1 MFCSVVEAG
10 SRLQPLHASTNF
22 VGWQGD
28 PHENPIPVAVRDG
41 TNVTIVW
48 FYRPFRLALL
58 GELGKIFVS
67 AGTRED
73 FGVRYHFRL
82 QCPIERGQNILRRD
96 RGHLNE
102 RLAGDTSAVWAQY
115 DVRECEQRVID
126 VWWL

>member
-1 MFCSVVEAG
+1 MLAPDLGVCELLPMFCSVVEAG

-22 VGWQGD
+22 VGWQGN

-82 QCPIERGQNILRRD
+82 
-96 RGHLNE
+96 
-102 RLAGDTSAVWAQY
+102 
-115 DVRECEQRVID
+115 
-126 VWWL
+126 